1 VGPRCRRQVL
11 GGARYASLGGPEWGT
26 EAQFVYSFFYFS
38 FTFSFLHFQVKF
50 EFRI

>member
-26 EAQFVYSFFYFS
+26 EAQFGYFS
-38 FTFSFLHFQVKF
+38 FFFFHIFLSPFPS
-50 EFRI
+50 